1 MDTKQLKSYA
11 PEARRDFIEAI
22 TNRAAIYGLL
32 PDEVLPMEES
42 GDVVIIGDQ
51 PFPRAVANQRR
62 ELETRISEQGFEQFI
77 EAVAYTWFNRLV
89 AIRYMEVH
97 LSLIHI

>member
-51 PFPRAVANQRR
+51 PFPRA
-62 ELETRISEQGFEQFI
+62 
-77 EAVAYTWFNRLV
+77 
-89 AIRYMEVH
+89 
-97 LSLIHI
+97 LSLIHISEPTRPY